1 MMKATYDPSAVEA
14 RWYTVW
20 EDAGAFRPETNPD
33 GEPYSIVI
41 PPPNV
46 TGVLHMGH
54 ALDLSIQDVLIR
66 RKRMQGYAALWVP
79 GTDHA
84 GIATQNVVEREL
96 AKEGMSRHDLGRER
110 FVEQVWAWKAKSGNR
125 ITNQMRT
132 MGFSTDWT
140 RERFTFDEG
149 LSKAVRKVF
158 VDLYA
163 EGLIY
168 RGNRII
174 NWCPRCHTAISEIE
188 VEHEDEVGELTHI
201 KYPFVEG
208 DGHITVA
215 TTRPETMLGD
225 TAVAVHPDDDRYRD
239 AVGRMI
245 RLPLIDRE
253 IPVVADE
260 GVELEFGTG
269 AVKVT
274 PAHDPLDFEIGKRH
288 GLEEIQVIDT
298 EARITKH
305 GGPFAGQ
312 DRFEARE
319 AVRHELKKR
328 GFLERIED
336 HHHSV
341 GHCSRCG
348 TVVEP
353 LLSLQWFVKVK
364 PLTIPAIESV
374 KEGRTRFIPKRWEN
388 NYFHWM
394 ENLRDWCISRQ
405 LWWGHPIPAWYC
417 DDCGEVI
424 VTEDDPIVCPA
435 CAGTAL
441 VPDEDVLDT
450 WFSSQLWP
458 FSTMGWPEQTD
469 DLATYYP
476 TTVLV
481 TGFDIIYFWV
491 ARMMMMGLYST
502 GAEPFTDISIHGL
515 IRTPDGRKMS
525 KSSGNAVDP
534 LELVERYGA
543 DPLRLS
549 LIQAAAPGHDVPYDE
564 AWTDAARRF
573 GNKLWNAL
581 RFAVEHMGISNV
593 PVDGGYP
600 EDSGPEDA
608 WVLERLADVTSEFDR
623 LFDEYRF
630 SDAYGLLYNFA
641 WAEVFDWYLEM
652 AKGSLRDEDRAPI
665 TRVTL
670 GVVLRDLLKLFHP
683 AIPFLTEELWGEL
696 GDGSLLITASWPSP
710 PGANGPEGMDTLQD
724 LIVRLRRFRSEHQI
738 SPKTPIDI
746 TVNDPDGLAEE
757 WWSEHLESLAGCTVT
772 YGEPSSDGAVSRVI
786 AGTVQAFIPLDGLV
800 DVDAERK
807 RLSKAITNG
816 DADLER
822 SRAKLANPSFRE
834 RAPTEVVAGEE
845 AKVASAEERIS
856 KLKAQLEELG

>member
-1 MMKATYDPSAVEA
+1 MKPTYDPGAVEA
-14 RWYTVW
+14 RWYATW
-20 EDAGAFRPETNPD
+20 EDAGAFQPEANPD
-33 GEPYSIVI
+33 GAPYSIVI

-54 ALDLSIQDVLIR
+54 ALDLTIQDVLIR
-66 RKRMQGYAALWVP
+66 RKRMQGYRALWLP

-96 AKEGMSRHDLGRER
+96 ASEGMSRHDLGRER

-125 ITNQMRT
+125 ITEQMRT

-149 LSKAVRKVF
+149 LSRAVRRVF
-158 VDLYA
+158 VRLYE

-174 NWCPRCHTAISEIE
+174 NWCPRCHTALSEIE
-188 VEHEDEVGELTHI
+188 VEHEEESGELTHI
-201 KYPFVEG
+201 SYPFVEG

-245 RLPLIDRE
+245 RLPLLGRE

-274 PAHDPLDFEIGKRH
+274 PAHDPLDFEIGRRH
-288 GLEEIQVIDT
+288 GLDEIQVIDT
-298 EARITKH
+298 EARITEH

-328 GFLERIED
+328 GFLERVD
-336 HHHSV
+336 PHQHSV

-353 LLSLQWFVKVK
+353 MLSLQWFVKVQ
-364 PLTIPAIESV
+364 PLTVPAIEAV
-374 KEGRTRFIPKRWEN
+374 KDGRTRFIPQRWEN

-405 LWWGHPIPAWYC
+405 LWWGHSIPAWYC
-417 DDCGEVI
+417 GACHATVVAEEEPTECPTCGGARL
-424 VTEDDPIVCPA
+424 T
-435 CAGTAL
+435 
-441 VPDEDVLDT
+441 PDEDVLDT

-458 FSTMGWPEQTD
+458 FSTMGWPDETD

-491 ARMMMMGLYST
+491 ARMMMMGLHFT
-502 GAEPFTDISIHGL
+502 GDVPFADVSIHGL

-525 KSSGNAVDP
+525 KSSGNALDP

-573 GNKLWNAL
+573 GNKVWNAA
-581 RFAVEHMGISNV
+581 RFAVDHIGITGV
-593 PVDGGYP
+593 PAAGGYP
-600 EDSGPEDA
+600 ERPGPEDA
-608 WVLERLADVTSEFDR
+608 WILSRLAEVTAEFDR

-630 SDAYGLLYNFA
+630 SDAYGMLYNFA
-641 WAEVFDWYLEM
+641 WAEVFDWYLEL
-652 AKGSLRDEDRAPI
+652 AKTPLRDAERAPQ
-665 TRVTL
+665 TRATL

-683 AIPFLTEELWGEL
+683 AIPFLTEELWSEL
-696 GDGSLLITASWPSP
+696 GDGTLLITAPWPASP
-710 PGANGPEGMDTLQD
+710 AVTGPASMGTLQE
-724 LIVRLRRFRSEHQI
+724 LIAGFRKFRSEHQI
-738 SPKTPIDI
+738 SPKTPIVA
-746 TVNDPDGLAEE
+746 TLSDPDGVVES
-757 WWSEHLESLAGCTVT
+757 WWAEHLSSLAGCEIVA
-772 YGEPSSDGAVSRVI
+772 GEVPDAGAVSRVI
-786 AGTVQAFIPLDGLV
+786 AGTVQAFIPLEGLV
-800 DVDAERK
+800 DVDAERG
-807 RLSKAITNG
+807 RIEKAIGEARG
-816 DADLER
+816 DLVR
-822 SRAKLANPSFRE
+822 SEAKLSNRNFRD
-834 RAPTEVVAGEE
+834 RAPADVVAGEE
-845 AKVASAEERIS
+845 AKAAEFRHLLE
-856 KLKAQLEELG
+856 KLTAQLAELG